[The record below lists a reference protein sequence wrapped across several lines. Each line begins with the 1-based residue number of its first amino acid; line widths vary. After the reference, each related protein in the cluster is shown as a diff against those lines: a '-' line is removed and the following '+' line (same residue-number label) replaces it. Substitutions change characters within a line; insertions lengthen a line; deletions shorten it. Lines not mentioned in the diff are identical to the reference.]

1 MTSTLGCISAA
12 TGSRNL
18 SDTPVAPP
26 HGTGSFSAQGGRG
39 SDGFRKGHLSVG
51 IAPLT
56 AGDVSATKTNGR
68 DFGPFRSPQ
77 VGEAEEVVVVV
88 VGAGSH
94 QYSHLLLFAL
104 LIYSGAGI

>member
-26 HGTGSFSAQGGRG
+26 HGTGSFSALGGRG
-39 SDGFRKGHLSVG
+39 ADDFRKGQLSVG

-77 VGEAEEVVVVV
+77 DGGAEEVV
-88 VGAGSH
+88 GARSH
-94 QYSHLLLFAL
+94 QYSNLLLFGL
-104 LIYSGAGI
+104 LIYGEAGI